1 MFLMK
6 KHTSNDYIKIPK
18 SFTITSEGVIK
29 YDFKAMRDY
38 FNSILKTM
46 GEQ

>member
-1 MFLMK
+1 MK

-18 SFTITSEGVIK
+18 SFSITSEGIIK

>member
-6 KHTSNDYIKIPK
+6 KQTSNEHIKIPK

-46 GEQ
+46 GE